1 MGNPD
6 PGPWRELPLAPR
18 AWGPGLLAGL
28 VGAGMLGLAWTLG
41 SLALEADGAPSAFLL
56 PFTLFVL
63 LIAAAGAF
71 ALLVAAAALAG
82 GARVRSRRAPGG
94 GERQLEIEES
104 AAILRRRRRVP
115 LAGSWVALT
124 EEGLVV
130 HGPGGRRWEA
140 PSLDPGFGAEEAARW
155 AASLDLALG
164 PGRRPRSA
172 LGFCWE
178 SRPEAWQL
186 RAMGWTAGPWVL
198 ALLGAS
204 FLVFVGGVSAA
215 VLMDALPVTGG
226 AAPILGLFA
235 LAGLGLLLAARGRA
249 RLRRTLTLEG
259 GTLRLVRPPWSPR
272 EVSLAEGEVRC
283 VSPRRPGSTGR
294 GPLWALELPT
304 LEGPILWSLP
314 CGAEGH
320 RSAARWIERA
330 RRDGRTR
337 GLPE

>member
-1 MGNPD
+1 M
-6 PGPWRELPLAPR
+6 
-18 AWGPGLLAGL
+18 
-28 VGAGMLGLAWTLG
+28 
-41 SLALEADGAPSAFLL
+41 AFLL

-63 LIAAAGAF
+63 LIAAAGTF

-82 GARVRSRRAPGG
+82 GARVRSRRAPEG
-94 GERQLEIEES
+94 GERQIEIEES
-104 AAILRRRRRVP
+104 AAFLRRRRRVP
-115 LAGSWVALT
+115 LAGSWVSLS
-124 EEGLVV
+124 EEGLVL
-130 HGPGGRRWEA
+130 HGPGGWRWEA
-140 PSLDPGFGAEEAARW
+140 PSLDPAFGAAEAASW

-164 PGRRPRSA
+164 PERRPRSG
-172 LGFCWE
+172 LGFRWE
-178 SRPEAWQL
+178 SLPEAWQL

-204 FLVFVGGVSAA
+204 FLVFVGGVSAVA
-215 VLMDALPVTGG
+215 LMGALPIEGG

-259 GTLRLVRPPWSPR
+259 ETLRLERPPWSPR
-272 EVSLAEGEVRC
+272 EVTLAEGEVRC

-304 LEGPILWSLP
+304 PAGPILWSLP

-320 RSAARWIERA
+320 RSAARWVERA
-330 RRDGRTR
+330 RRDGRPR
-337 GLPE
+337 GLPD